1 MRKALFSVLVVASIL
16 STIGLGYLQYFRQD
30 CKPLSN
36 GVMTRDWKGNCYLT
50 ITSSYVRVTGE
61 PFNARVEQKVTRYK
75 WYDGMWMSEEWLATW
90 AP

>member
-1 MRKALFSVLVVASIL
+1 MLVVASIL
-16 STIGLGYLQYFRQD
+16 STIGLGYVNYFRQD
-30 CKPLSN
+30 CKPLGN

-50 ITSSYVRVTGE
+50 ITSYYVTGE

-75 WYDGMWMSEEWLATW
+75 WHDGMWMAEGWLAKW